1 MRKLRMNVRLWRIQ
15 SNNEHILKVGKI
27 NYRYNYNSR
36 KGQGHNTEGQGN
48 EYLKLKDILTF
59 KNGIKFNHS
68 NQQAKTLRV
77 KVILAIC
84 F

>member
-1 MRKLRMNVRLWRIQ
+1 MNVRLWRIQ

-27 NYRYNYNSR
+27 NYKYNYNSR
-36 KGQGHNTEGQGN
+36 KGQGHNTEGHGN

-59 KNGIKFNHS
+59 KNGIKFNRS